1 MQKKNNSSI
10 VIIIIVVFLIFL
22 FVLFTTF
29 GKSDKGGQGN
39 SVSDIILQQ
48 TAVQQLANESGKSV
62 DYYAEN
68 GVMRHLN
75 FGWTGQAGQSPQ
87 EVISDFLKEY
97 VDLFNI
103 TDIEQQLQ
111 LIDVKQSDSGDSTY
125 RYQQVYNGVPIY
137 GSDLVFYL
145 DSKGALYGYEGGY
158 SAGLSIDTKPQI
170 SESDAVKVAEEYS
183 SSKKLELISPGTLVI
198 YDQAVFGGEGN
209 DRTRLAW
216 VIDLVS
222 EEGATE
228 SIYSTYFIDAHSG
241 EIIFEIPIL
250 NTVKDFAIFDANNE
264 RKWDLARIFLKKT
277 ITPKQVMDENGKL
290 VVDDTI
296 DVEAQNIWEQMN
308 TIYDYFEDNFKWKSY
323 DGKDS
328 PLVAYINFEFNLLS
342 EMQCKNAGWDGLNEI
357 MLFCDNTT
365 DSIDVFAHEFTHGVS
380 NALVNFS
387 VESGR
392 VSESNALNE
401 SYSDIFAAFIDQQHP
416 WQICFSDCN
425 GKDLIRD
432 LENPHNNPKREFPES
447 YNELSKPGSQSCEG
461 DEKNGCGH
469 INSTIHSYAVY
480 KFTEK
485 IGISKSQNIMFYSLE
500 NGYMPSNADFK
511 TARRVVANT
520 CQRLIG
526 KYGINGR
533 DCVAIEEAY
542 ESVGIKDES
551 ITVEPKK
558 EEKPGSVITVV
569 APMPEAT
576 AFPQS
581 TSLDSEVVLVMDI
594 SGSMEKDDIS
604 GITKIEAAQHAS
616 TSLLDV
622 ISTEQEAFNGSVNH
636 SVGLVTFSTSADT
649 RISLT
654 TSIEEVKNTIL
665 NLSPDGKTAMADGLQ
680 QGIDQFAENNT
691 SKQMIVLLS
700 DGMPNVSSTGWYFS
714 RDEYQAEVVDLATAA
729 GEKGIC
735 IYTIGFGNPS
745 ADEESEG
752 FIDEAFLREVAS
764 ASKCGSYYLA
774 QDAGQLA
781 DVFVELRHASMGSI
795 LFQQSGTINQ
805 SENIDLG
812 TFEVSGNQSQML
824 FTLNWPGSLL
834 TANLVDPN
842 GKTVDDSY
850 QGATISSQDTI
861 TSIVIT
867 SPQAGNWHLQI
878 YGQDVP
884 EGVTSY
890 NTVVST
896 RGGTANGSD
905 ITWLWFVL
913 GGAVVVIAL
922 VAIKKPQQRNAMVNS
937 RAQGPRL
944 VFISGSMAGKQIRL
958 ATDMLIGRNENCQII
973 IPDPSV
979 SRKHARI
986 CFANN
991 AWFIQDQNSS
1001 SGTFVN
1007 KEKVHSIRLHSG
1019 DLIRLGNT
1027 EINFYDR

>member
-10 VIIIIVVFLIFL
+10 VIIIIVVFLMFL
-22 FVLFTTF
+22 VVLFTTF
-29 GKSDKGGQGN
+29 GKTDKGGQGN

-48 TAVQQLANESGKSV
+48 TAVQQLADESGKSV
-62 DYYAEN
+62 DYYSEN

-75 FGWTGQAGQSPQ
+75 FEWTGQAGQSPQ
-87 EVISDFLKEY
+87 EVLSDFLNEY

-103 TDIEQQLQ
+103 TDIDQQLRLVETSQTSDGGTTLQYNQIYNGIPVYGAEMMFHISASGVLDWYEGVYISNLSMDTSGSINEQQALETIKEYLGEDQVDIINSPELLVYNPKGVGLQ
-111 LIDVKQSDSGDSTY
+111 DPDDMLLVWYFEIASETTFKGFFVDAKNNMVINTLPLLDSGLTY
-125 RYQQVYNGVPIY
+125 QIYDAENTWWKFWLDKDNPRLVIENGDI
-137 GSDLVFYL
+137 LVNSLGL
-145 DSKGALYGYEGGY
+145 DSEA
-158 SAGLSIDTKPQI
+158 
-170 SESDAVKVAEEYS
+170 
-183 SSKKLELISPGTLVI
+183 KKL
-198 YDQAVFGGEGN
+198 
-209 DRTRLAW
+209 
-216 VIDLVS
+216 S
-222 EEGATE
+222 EY
-228 SIYSTYFIDAHSG
+228 I
-241 EIIFEIPIL
+241 
-250 NTVKDFAIFDANNE
+250 
-264 RKWDLARIFLKKT
+264 
-277 ITPKQVMDENGKL
+277 
-290 VVDDTI
+290 
-296 DVEAQNIWEQMN
+296 N
-308 TIYDYFEDNFKWKSY
+308 TIYNYYRDNFNWLSY

-328 PLVAYINFEFNLLS
+328 PVKMYINFDMESANAYWNNGKKAMYFYDLLAR
-342 EMQCKNAGWDGLNEI
+342 N
-357 MLFCDNTT
+357 
-365 DSIDVFAHEFTHGVS
+365 IDIPAHEFTHGVTNS
-380 NALVNFS
+380 FGGFGVLIPNT
-387 VESGR
+387 
-392 VSESNALNE
+392 VSESMALSE
-401 SYSDIFAAFIDQQHP
+401 SFSDIFAAFIDDNQP
-416 WQICFSDCN
+416 WKICYTDCSSS
-425 GKDLIRD
+425 GDVIRD
-432 LENPHNNPKREFPES
+432 LEKPSNSGDPSHSKDLVRPGKENC
-447 YNELSKPGSQSCEG
+447 ELE
-461 DEKNGCGH
+461 EEIAYGCGH
-469 INSTIHSYAVY
+469 SNSTIHSHAVY
-480 KFTEK
+480 LFTKK
-485 IGISKSQNIMFYSLE
+485 IGEEKSSHIVFNALRSRMIHSY
-500 NGYMPSNADFK
+500 ADFS
-511 TARRVVANT
+511 TARRVIVGT
-520 CQRLIG
+520 CREMIG
-526 KYGINGR
+526 QYDIQEQ
-533 DCVAIEEAY
+533 DCTAIEEAY

-558 EEKPGSVITVV
+558 EEKPGSVITVI

-616 TSLLDV
+616 TGLLDV
-622 ISTEQEAFNGSVNH
+622 IITEQEAFSGSVNH

-654 TSIEEVKNTIL
+654 TSIEEVQNTIL

-680 QGIDQFAENNT
+680 EGINQFAENNT

-714 RDEYQAEVVDLATAA
+714 RDEYQAEVVDLATTA

-752 FIDEAFLREVAS
+752 FIDEDFLREVAS

-805 SENIDLG
+805 GENIDLG
-812 TFEVSGNQSQML
+812 TFAVSGNQSQML

-834 TANLVDPN
+834 TANLVDPD

-867 SPQAGNWHLQI
+867 SPQTGNWHLQI

-884 EGVTSY
+884 EGVTRF

-896 RGGTANGSD
+896 RGGAANGSD
-905 ITWLWFVL
+905 LTWMWFVL
-913 GGAVVVIAL
+913 GGSAVVVALIASN
-922 VAIKKPQQRNAMVNS
+922 KPKQRNIIGNN

-944 VFISGSMAGKQIRL
+944 VFINGSIAGKQVRL
-958 ATDMLIGRNENCQII
+958 SADMLIGRSENCQII

-986 CFANN
+986 RFANN

-1001 SGTFVN
+1001 SGTIVN
-1007 KEKVHSIRLHSG
+1007 GKQVQSIRLRTG
-1019 DLIRLGNT
+1019 DVIRLGKT

>member
-22 FVLFTTF
+22 FILFTTF

-48 TAVQQLANESGKSV
+48 TAVQQLANESRKSV

-75 FGWTGQAGQSPQ
+75 FEWTGQAGQSPQ
-87 EVISDFLKEY
+87 EVLSDFLKEY

-103 TDIEQQLQ
+103 NDIDQQLRLVETSQTSDGGTTLQYNQIYNGIPVYGAELMFHISASGVLDWYEGVYISNLSMDTSGSISEKQAFETIKEYLGEDQ
-111 LIDVKQSDSGDSTY
+111 LDIINSPELLIYNPKGVGLQESDDLLLVWYFKIASETTLNGFFVDAKKDIVINTLPLLDSGFS
-125 RYQQVYNGVPIY
+125 YQ
-137 GSDLVFYL
+137 
-145 DSKGALYGYEGGY
+145 
-158 SAGLSIDTKPQI
+158 
-170 SESDAVKVAEEYS
+170 
-183 SSKKLELISPGTLVI
+183 I
-198 YDQAVFGGEGN
+198 YDV
-209 DRTRLAW
+209 
-216 VIDLVS
+216 
-222 EEGATE
+222 EE
-228 SIYSTYFIDAHSG
+228 
-241 EIIFEIPIL
+241 
-250 NTVKDFAIFDANNE
+250 
-264 RKWDLARIFLKKT
+264 KWWKFWSKNA
-277 ITPKQVMDENGKL
+277 TPKLIVENDIYK
-290 VVDDTI
+290 VDDSQI
-296 DVEAQNIWEQMN
+296 DNEAKNLSSHLS
-308 TIYDYFEDNFKWKSY
+308 TIYDYYKSNFEWQSY

-328 PLVAYINFEFNLLS
+328 PIKTYINFKIKLFIGIS
-342 EMQCKNAGWDGLNEI
+342 NAWWNRDEKAIYFTDGLA
-357 MLFCDNTT
+357 DY
-365 DSIDVFAHEFTHGVS
+365 IDIPAHEFTHGVTNS
-380 NALVNFS
+380 LGGFDVLIPNT
-387 VESGR
+387 
-392 VSESNALNE
+392 VSESMALSE
-401 SYSDIFAAFIDQQHP
+401 SFSDIFAAYIDNNQP
-416 WQICFSDCN
+416 WEICYTDCSSSE
-425 GKDLIRD
+425 DIIRD
-432 LENPHNNPKREFPES
+432 LENPLNSEDPSHTKN
-447 YNELSKPGSQSCEG
+447 LVKPGDKKCTSESEI
-461 DEKNGCGH
+461 EYGCGH
-469 INSTIHSYAVY
+469 SNSTIHSHAVY
-480 KFTEK
+480 LFTQK
-485 IGISKSQNIMFYSLE
+485 IGEEKSSHIVFNALRSRMIHSY
-500 NGYMPSNADFK
+500 ADFS
-511 TARRVVANT
+511 TARRVIVGT
-520 CQRLIG
+520 CREMIG
-526 KYGINGR
+526 QYDIQEQ

-558 EEKPGSVITVV
+558 EEKPGSVITVI

-581 TSLDSEVVLVMDI
+581 TSLGSEVVLVMDI

-616 TSLLDV
+616 TGLLDV

-654 TSIEEVKNTIL
+654 TSIEEVQNTIL

-680 QGIDQFAENNT
+680 QGINQFAENNT

-714 RDEYQAEVVDLATAA
+714 RDEYQAEVVDLATTA

-812 TFEVSGNQSQML
+812 TFAVSGNQSQML

-834 TANLVDPN
+834 TANLVDPS

-896 RGGTANGSD
+896 RGGTANESD

-922 VAIKKPQQRNAMVNS
+922 VAIKKPQQRNTLRNS

-944 VFISGSMAGKQIRL
+944 VLISGSMAGKQIRL
-958 ATDMLIGRNENCQII
+958 AADMLIGRNENCQII

-1007 KEKVHSIRLHSG
+1007 KEKIHSIRLHSG

-1027 EINFYDR
+1027 EMNFYDR